1 MQNRPIIIALAAA
14 GILAGAHAGIAAI
27 DNEGMEYAAV
37 PVADAEQGRPA
48 IAEAQAPVE
57 SYTTRDALTP
67 PEAQTGAGSQTA
79 MQSGDASVPTS
90 VPMAA
95 SGSQTGERTVRVPF
109 TNWHM
114 KVTQPTFPSSFQETA
129 DPLPGV
135 VAYFDRKNAGIKLTG
150 APSPVF
156 PSGAAEISEPLPAV
170 AAYFDRLEASRLAS
184 VAPSSPVARNTP
196 ATDSTNATPFSAD

>member
-1 MQNRPIIIALAAA
+1 MRNRPIVIALTAA
-14 GILAGAHAGIAAI
+14 GILAAAHAGIAAI
-27 DNEGMEYAAV
+27 DNEGMEYAAD

-48 IAEAQAPVE
+48 MAEAQASVE
-57 SYTTRDALTP
+57 SYATPDALTP
-67 PEAQTGAGSQTA
+67 PEAQTGSQTA
-79 MQSGDASVPTS
+79 MQSGDAPVPASVPLATS
-90 VPMAA
+90 A
-95 SGSQTGERTVRVPF
+95 SQTDERTVRVPF
-109 TNWHM
+109 TNWHI
-114 KVTQPTFPSSFQETA
+114 KVTHPTFPSNSQEYP
-129 DPLPGV
+129 DPMPSV

-196 ATDSTNATPFSAD
+196 ATDSTNAAPFSAD